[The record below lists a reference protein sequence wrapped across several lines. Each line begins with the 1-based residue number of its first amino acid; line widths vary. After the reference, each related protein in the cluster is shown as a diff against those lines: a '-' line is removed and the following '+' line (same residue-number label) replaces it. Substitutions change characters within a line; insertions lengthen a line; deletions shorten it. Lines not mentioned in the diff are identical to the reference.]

1 MLIYIINVCVKF
13 FFMCAPFF
21 VLSTYIA
28 ITRRWE
34 DSVRRTLAI
43 KVMVASI
50 LMCVIVYIG
59 GDFIFAL
66 FGINIHSFRIGTGV
80 ILLLTA
86 IQLSSGGDS
95 SSNVGP
101 DVTPSDV
108 MIVPLTTPVVVGP
121 AILGSI
127 VVMAAEAHT
136 ITTRIAD
143 LTGITLAMLMVGF
156 ILYMS
161 STVERLVTK
170 QGISVMTKISGL
182 ILSAIAAQM
191 IMTGIK
197 AFIH

>member
-34 DSVRRTLAI
+34 DSVRRKLAI
-43 KVMVASI
+43 KVMIASI
-50 LMCVIVYIG
+50 FMCVIVYMG
-59 GDFIFAL
+59 GDFIFSL

-86 IQLSSGGDS
+86 IQLSTGGDS
-95 SSNVGP
+95 ASKVSA

-108 MIVPLTTPVVVGP
+108 MIVPLTTPVIVGP
-121 AILGSI
+121 AILGAI
-127 VVMAAEAHT
+127 VVMAAEAHSVG
-136 ITTRIAD
+136 TRIAD
-143 LTGITLAMLMVGF
+143 LTGITAAMLLIGF
-156 ILYMS
+156 ILYIS

-191 IMTGIK
+191 IMTGVK
-197 AFIH
+197 AFID

>member
-1 MLIYIINVCVKF
+1 
-13 FFMCAPFF
+13 MCAPFF

-34 DSVRRTLAI
+34 DSVRRKLAI
-43 KVMVASI
+43 KVMIASI
-50 LMCVIVYIG
+50 CMSVIVYLG
-59 GDFIFAL
+59 GDFIFSL

-86 IQLSSGGDS
+86 IQLSTGGDS
-95 SSNVGP
+95 ASKVSA

-108 MIVPLTTPVVVGP
+108 MIVPLTTPVIVGP
-121 AILGSI
+121 AILGAI
-127 VVMAAEAHT
+127 VVMAAEAHS
-136 ITTRIAD
+136 IGTRIAD
-143 LTGITLAMLMVGF
+143 LTGITAAMLLVGF
-156 ILYMS
+156 ILYIS

-191 IMTGIK
+191 IMTGVK
-197 AFIH
+197 AFID